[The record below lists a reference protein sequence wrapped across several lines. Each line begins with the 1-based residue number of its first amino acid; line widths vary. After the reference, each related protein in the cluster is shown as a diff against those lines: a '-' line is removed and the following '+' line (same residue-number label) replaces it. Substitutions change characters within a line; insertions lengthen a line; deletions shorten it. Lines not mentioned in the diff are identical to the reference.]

1 MKKLRRR
8 VAEVWTLAASHVSH
22 GGSNG
27 TLYLPVEDEGV
38 PPFGLMT
45 ANLEPQTYQ
54 DTWNVL
60 VCGLSLADQSFD
72 LGSSLTLR
80 RLQMQL
86 TVFDLAAVGAVGFRE
101 WATLEPLAASA
112 TAEVTC
118 PVSVAATPG
127 YDALNKCWLVSA
139 LLVIRG
145 FARHICPACS
155 SYSWNLIAGHQ
166 KAVAPRFRQQLAEE
180 GPEKAVFE
188 PRGSLPDFQ
197 GGLLDY
203 HLRLLIPKETRS
215 TPFDS
220 AEATWFSANFERFN
234 QLAASDE
241 RFRFA
246 LEAAVDWRYT
256 KDPRAAVARVWAG
269 VESLLG
275 ISSELV
281 YRVALSAA
289 TVAAKR
295 GPDRIA
301 AFKKIK
307 ALYGVRS
314 KAVHGEPITEDRLF
328 AGLHDSFEI
337 LRTLLLD
344 AVERGAVPKEDDFYR
359 ELLS

>member
-1 MKKLRRR
+1 MNAK
-8 VAEVWTLAASHVSH
+8 
-22 GGSNG
+22 
-27 TLYLPVEDEGV
+27 P
-38 PPFGLMT
+38 
-45 ANLEPQTYQ
+45 EPQPSP

-60 VCGLSLADQSFD
+60 VCGLALAVETFD
-72 LGSSLTLR
+72 LSSSITLR
-80 RLQMQL
+80 RLQKPL
-86 TVFDLAAVGAVGFRE
+86 TVFDLAAAGAVGFRA

-112 TAEVTC
+112 TAEITS
-118 PVSVAATPG
+118 PTAASSAPG

-155 SYSWNLIAGHQ
+155 GYSWNFIAGHQ
-166 KAVAPRFRQQLAEE
+166 KSAAPAFRQQLAEE
-180 GPEKAVFE
+180 GPERAVFE
-188 PRGSLPDFQ
+188 PRGGLPAFE
-197 GGLLDY
+197 GGLHDY
-203 HLRLLIPKETRS
+203 HLRLLIPKETRL

-220 AEATWFSANFERFN
+220 EEAAWFAANFERFN

-246 LEAAVDWRYT
+246 LEAAVDWRYA
-256 KDPRAAVARVWAG
+256 KDPRAAVARVWSG

-289 TVAAKR
+289 TAVASR

-301 AFKKIK
+301 TFKKVK

-314 KAVHGEPITEDRLF
+314 KAVHGEPITEEKLF
-328 AGLHDSFEI
+328 TGLHDSFEI
-337 LRTLLLD
+337 LRALLLD
-344 AVERGAVPKEDDFYR
+344 AVQRGAIRAEDDFVR